1 MEEKIKEIISV
12 FTRIPAEQIG
22 PATPIDRSVMKSSI
36 LLHRMY
42 ARLAEEGVVIENYQG
57 IKNFGD
63 LLRKTGGNGMATAD
77 RPSDGQATGQ
87 ANGQVTEA
95 VFSAA
100 VTAASPVA
108 GAYPEG
114 GIGIDIEEVASLPR
128 TNDYRKDAFYKMN
141 FAATEIAYCIL
152 QPEPYASFAGLFAAK
167 EAIVKADGG
176 FRGRGFHT
184 IVIGHTPEGKPVH
197 PAFHLSISHAGN
209 MAVAVAVPSLRSAGD
224 QQGAPAV
231 AQEALPR
238 PKSSLVLWLTLLS
251 VALSVIALIIAFT
264 H

>member
-63 LLRKTGGNGMATAD
+63 LLRKTGGGGLSN
-77 RPSDGQATGQ
+77 GQ

-100 VTAASPVA
+100 VTAASPLVTVA

-251 VALSVIALIIAFT
+251 VVLSVIALIIAFT